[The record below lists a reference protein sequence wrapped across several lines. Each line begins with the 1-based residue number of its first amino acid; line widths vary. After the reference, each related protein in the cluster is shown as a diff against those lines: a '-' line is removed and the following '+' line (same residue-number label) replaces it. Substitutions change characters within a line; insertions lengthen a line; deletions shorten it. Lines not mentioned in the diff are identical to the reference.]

1 MGTIMKEVN
10 VTTGSKKYKVVIGNG
25 VLHEYESLSLL
36 KDYDRC
42 GIVISERVY
51 SLHRAYIDSFARNTG
66 NSVIIQ
72 YPDCEKNKSYHFAE
86 SYFKWMLSEGFT
98 RHSLIIS
105 IGGGVTGDFSGY
117 LSALYMRGIDIIQV
131 PTTLLAMVDSSVGGK
146 VAVNLSSG
154 KNIVGAFHQPSLVI
168 ADTLFLNTLPREE
181 FKNGITEIV
190 KHAIIGDFPSV
201 NILNAHTID
210 SLAKSDDVIPLIEN
224 SVRFK
229 AGVVSRDE
237 REGGVRAVLNY
248 GHTIGHAIE
257 SLTGYESVSHGQAV
271 AMGLLVESKI
281 ANRLGLLHKNDFDTI
296 SEIIDRYELVLD
308 THSFDVE
315 ELMKHL
321 QYDKKNVGN
330 EIRFVLLHGL
340 GKPEYDQVVDN
351 RILRDILNDHYG
363 V

>member
-1 MGTIMKEVN
+1 MKEIK
-10 VTTGSKKYKVVIGNG
+10 VTTGSKEYKVVIGEG
-25 VLHEYESLSLL
+25 VLNEYDPYSLV
-36 KDYDRC
+36 KEHDKC
-42 GIVISERVY
+42 GIVVSERVY
-51 SLHRAYIDSFARNTG
+51 SLHRKYIDSLAKKID
-66 NSVIIQ
+66 NSVLIQ
-72 YPDCEKNKSYHFAE
+72 YPDCEENKSYTFAE

-98 RHSLIIS
+98 RHSMLIS

-117 LSALYMRGIDIIQV
+117 LSSQYMRGIDIVQV

-154 KNIVGAFHQPSLVI
+154 KNMVGAFHQPSMVI
-168 ADTLFLNTLPREE
+168 ADSLFLSTLPRDE
-181 FKNGITEIV
+181 FKNGIAEMV
-190 KHAIIGDFPSV
+190 KHALIGDLASV
-201 NILNAHTID
+201 NILKSHTID
-210 SLAKSDDVIPLIEN
+210 TITASKIIIPLIEN

-257 SLTGYESVSHGQAV
+257 SLTRYKGVSHGQAV
-271 AMGLLVESKI
+271 AIGLLVESKI
-281 ANRLGLLHKNDFDTI
+281 SHRLGLLGKNDFDTI
-296 SEIIDRYELVLD
+296 TSMIERYELMQD
-308 THSFDVE
+308 EHAFDVE
-315 ELMKHL
+315 DIMKHL

-351 RILRDILNDHYG
+351 GILRDILRDHYKR
-363 V
+363 